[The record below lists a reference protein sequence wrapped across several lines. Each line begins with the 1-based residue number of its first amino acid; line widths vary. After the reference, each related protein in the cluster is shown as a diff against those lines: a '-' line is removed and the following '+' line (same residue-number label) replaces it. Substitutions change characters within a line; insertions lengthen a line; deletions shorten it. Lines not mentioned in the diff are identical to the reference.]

1 MKAKKLR
8 EKSNFA
14 ESWNTET
21 REKRKLNESW
31 NNEARKQ
38 VKSEIQTKIG
48 TKTEFYILSS
58 KKIILHLTTVC
69 INGWALGLFAIAQ
82 LFNLKF
88 CFIFVNV
95 CVLGQPLMQAGETLN
110 AIFFPNYRR
119 TLRSYHS
126 ARFLLKIVT
135 ENCCPT
141 SEICFLFL
149 FWNLQRQFSDFS
161 NLMTIFWTEQL

>member
-1 MKAKKLR
+1 MR
-8 EKSNFA
+8 EKPNFA
-14 ESWNTET
+14 EN
-21 REKRKLNESW
+21 W

-69 INGWALGLFAIAQ
+69 INGWALGLYAIAQ

-95 CVLGQPLMQAGETLN
+95 CVLGQPLMQAGETL
-110 AIFFPNYRR
+110 
-119 TLRSYHS
+119 
-126 ARFLLKIVT
+126 
-135 ENCCPT
+135 
-141 SEICFLFL
+141 
-149 FWNLQRQFSDFS
+149 
-161 NLMTIFWTEQL
+161 

>member
-110 AIFFPNYRR
+110 AIYFPNLRW
-119 TLRSYHS
+119 TIRSYFFK
-126 ARFLLKIVT
+126 RNILKLLQKNIA
-135 ENCCPT
+135 
-141 SEICFLFL
+141 
-149 FWNLQRQFSDFS
+149 W
-161 NLMTIFWTEQL
+161 

>member
-95 CVLGQPLMQAGETLN
+95 CVLGQPLMQAGETLYTMY
-110 AIFFPNYRR
+110 FPNLRR
-119 TLRSYHS
+119 PYSCWFFASY
-126 ARFLLKIVT
+126 LQKIVT
-135 ENCCPT
+135 EKKSNELKKIENNCT
-141 SEICFLFL
+141 E
-149 FWNLQRQFSDFS
+149 NL
-161 NLMTIFWTEQL
+161 